1 MKKFLTMSRRVG
13 AVLID
18 LSGTIHVDDAV
29 IPGSIEAL
37 KRLRATDIKIKFVTN
52 TTKES
57 KRKLHERLSRI
68 GFDIE
73 KEEIFTSLT
82 AARQLIDKRNLRPYM
97 LIADAAKEEFNDL
110 PSENLNSVLV
120 GLAPEKFD
128 YEHLTAAFK
137 YILEGAPLIAIHKA
151 RYYKRSDGL
160 ALGPGAFVAG
170 LEYSTGCKAEAVG
183 KPEASFFR
191 SALEDLG
198 CDPSEAVMIGDDA
211 RDDVGG
217 AMQTGLHGILVK
229 TGKYRVGDEDLIDP
243 KPSYVAEDFA
253 SAVDYIIESFVA
265 KQ

>member
-1 MKKFLTMSRRVG
+1 MNKFLTMSKRIG

-18 LSGTIHVDDAV
+18 LSGTIHVEDAV

-37 KRLRATDIKIKFVTN
+37 KKLRATDVKVKFVTN

-57 KRKLHERLSRI
+57 KRKLHERLTKI
-68 GFDIE
+68 GFDIH
-73 KEEIFTSLT
+73 KDEIFTSLT

-97 LIADAAKEEFNDL
+97 LIADAAKEEFCDL
-110 PSENLNSVLV
+110 PSENLNAVLV
-120 GLAPEKFD
+120 GLAPEKFN
-128 YEHLTAAFK
+128 YEHLTTAFR

-183 KPEASFFR
+183 KPEATFFK

-198 CDPSEAVMIGDDA
+198 CEPAEAVMIGDDA
-211 RDDVGG
+211 RDDVCG
-217 AMQTGLHGILVK
+217 AMQTGLNGILVK
-229 TGKYRVGDEDLIDP
+229 TGKYRAGDEDLVDP
-243 KPSYVAEDFA
+243 KPTFVADDFA
-253 SAVDYIIESFVA
+253 HAINYVIESFTM